1 MLGVFHF
8 SLSLFLVFP
17 TAGRADKIMIQKYR
31 RKQYIHIHRCGAGLN
46 YLICL
51 PNPQTIEI
59 NSTLNT
65 YYVSCACRLFNSIV
79 FIYFTPFNC
88 CLTEINLQQL
98 IAQIESNVSY
108 LYWKIN
114 DLARNRKKKK
124 KKQKRKKNSNKHT
137 QQLNLDALS
146 LMSTRSGSVARQ
158 SAASKA

>member
-31 RKQYIHIHRCGAGLN
+31 RKKYIHIHRCGAGLN

-59 NSTLNT
+59 NS
-65 YYVSCACRLFNSIV
+65 RLFNSIV

-146 LMSTRSGSVARQ
+146 LMSIRSGSVARQ